1 VWSGRLRR
9 FLQHFSRHARFGRR
23 AGLDNPPFLIADLFE
38 VGFLELL
45 RPHRERLA
53 VLIFEFGIFLR

>member
-1 VWSGRLRR
+1 LAGARVWITRR
-9 FLQHFSRHARFGRR
+9 FS
-23 AGLDNPPFLIADLFE
+23 IADLFE